1 MGLEFIGRTLRT
13 FGLVMLIFLPFGFF
27 YLGAYPT
34 LAILSGGIWG
44 MINLMFLT
52 ELIKSTIRPGGV
64 QIERAIVIGVI
75 KFPLLYGTA
84 YALLK
89 VPQFKPTYL
98 LAGFSGIFLIMLL
111 KAAGRVLLGMD
122 NHTQHH
128 GLMRA

>member
-34 LAILSGGIWG
+34 LAVLSGGIWS
-44 MINLMFLT
+44 MINMMFLT
-52 ELIKSTIRPGGV
+52 ELIKSTVRPGGV
-64 QIERAIVIGVI
+64 QMERAIVIGVI

-89 VPQFKPTYL
+89 VSQFKPTLL

-111 KAAGRVLLGMD
+111 KAMGRVLLGMD
-122 NHTQHH
+122 NQTQNH
-128 GLMRA
+128 GLRRA